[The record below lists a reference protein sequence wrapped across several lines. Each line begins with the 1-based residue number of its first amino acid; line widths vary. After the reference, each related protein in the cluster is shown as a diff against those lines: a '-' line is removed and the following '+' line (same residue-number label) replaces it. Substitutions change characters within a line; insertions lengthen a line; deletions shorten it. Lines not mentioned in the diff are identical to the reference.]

1 MKNFLALLVFAG
13 GFAGWY
19 LYHQKQEVEE
29 SLAATQKQ
37 SEIHE
42 KEAAIKRAEFQA
54 LNSVMAIRKKAAEKQ
69 AELILLRNQLKTLRD
84 AKDAVARDR
93 QQTLAAIRQTFAGKT
108 IPLKLNNGRDLGQVR
123 IMKADDTGVTVALPS
138 GVQKVPP
145 QELPQDLK
153 QALNY

>member
-29 SLAATQKQ
+29 SLAST
-37 SEIHE
+37 EIHE
-42 KEAAIKRAEFQA
+42 KEAAIKRAEFQS
-54 LNSVMAIRKKAAEKQ
+54 LNGVMAIRKKAAEKQ
-69 AELILLRNQLKTLRD
+69 AELTQLRNQLKTLRD
-84 AKDAVARDR
+84 AKDAVARER

-108 IPLKLNNGRDLGQVR
+108 IPLKLTTGRDLGQVR

>member
-1 MKNFLALLVFAG
+1 
-13 GFAGWY
+13 
-19 LYHQKQEVEE
+19 
-29 SLAATQKQ
+29 
-37 SEIHE
+37 
-42 KEAAIKRAEFQA
+42 
-54 LNSVMAIRKKAAEKQ
+54 
-69 AELILLRNQLKTLRD
+69 
-84 AKDAVARDR
+84 VARER

-108 IPLKLNNGRDLGQVR
+108 IPLKLNSGRDLGQVR